1 MTQNEEEREAR
12 EWFQQLKRDDERSAP
27 SFASVVNAANSERV
41 GRKVDSWRYFRLAT
55 VSVAAMLVLSA
66 SGWLWFI
73 RQEQVLLPPPVP
85 ADANRS
91 GTLSCNCGGDLP
103 PPPRPQTSPRSVRH
117 KRSVPRE
124 SINTLISQ
132 WHSPTEF
139 LLQTSGQRWLK
150 EVPRLG
156 VPRLEIKSLD
166 FEQKNEM
173 EEL

>member
-1 MTQNEEEREAR
+1 MTQNEEEQRAR

-27 SFASVVNAANSERV
+27 SFANVVNATTSERV
-41 GRKVDSWRYFRLAT
+41 ERIAGGWSRLRL
-55 VSVAAMLVLSA
+55 VMVPAAIMLVVLA
-66 SGWLWFI
+66 GGWFWMV
-73 RQEQVLLPPPVP
+73 RHDPVTLPPPLP
-85 ADANRS
+85 EDANRP
-91 GTLSCNCGGDLP
+91 GTLSCNCNGDLP
-103 PPPRPQTSPRSVRH
+103 PPPRPQASPRPVRY

-124 SINTLISQ
+124 SINMLISQ

-139 LLQTSGQRWLK
+139 LLKTPEQRWLK

-173 EEL
+173 EE